1 VMRAKGGIL
10 DLGSLA
16 FRDVAADDISGNG
29 SGSTDII
36 GLSPEMILAT
46 NMFEMRESETQIS

>member
-1 VMRAKGGIL
+1 MRAKGGIL